1 MSEIVVKLWQISIYE
16 KLDCDN
22 KQLSGEY
29 NQRVSYFCK
38 RGNFVSNYVI
48 SSHTHSVSVL
58 YNFSSATLCG
68 TYTYFH

>member
-1 MSEIVVKLWQISIYE
+1 MLLTACKSPMLKLYSYD
-16 KLDCDN
+16 LMNGDF
-22 KQLSGEY
+22 